1 MGANVTTETAS
12 PRRKRVDL
20 KAEFVRRN
28 LTITEVAERVGV
40 ARSHLSDVLWG
51 RRGMTVRLARDISR
65 ATGIPLKDIEP
76 EPEAVTA

>member
-1 MGANVTTETAS
+1 MTTETAS
-12 PRRKRVDL
+12 PRRIRTDL

-28 LTITEVAERVGV
+28 LTVTVVADRVGV

-76 EPEAVTA
+76 EPEAALA